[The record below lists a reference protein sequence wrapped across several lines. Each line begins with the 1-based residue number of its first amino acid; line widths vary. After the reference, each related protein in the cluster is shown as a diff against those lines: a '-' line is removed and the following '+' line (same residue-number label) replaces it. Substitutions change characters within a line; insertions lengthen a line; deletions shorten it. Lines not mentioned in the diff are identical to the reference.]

1 MGVRFRSTVA
11 AVLVVAVGLVAGAVA
26 LVALLRAE
34 LTHDVRQA
42 SRARAVQVAEVIESG
57 RGVPS
62 LAVAEQDEQFI
73 QVLDEAGAVVAGS
86 TNVEEL
92 PALARPQPGGEATVH
107 TPLDEDEFLV
117 VAVAADAP
125 DGRKTVLVGRALIAV
140 AEASDIV
147 TRLLAVGLPLLL
159 LLAGGATWMAVGR
172 ALAPVAAVRTEVE
185 AISSAELH
193 RRVPLPRGRDE
204 IARLAATMNRM
215 LERLERSQDAQRRFV
230 SDASHEL
237 RSPVASIRQHA
248 EVALAHPERTTPAE
262 LAETVLAEDLRIQRL
277 VDDLLLLAR
286 ADEDAL
292 RPQLRPVDVDDLVLA
307 EARRLR
313 ARARRDGAVPDA
325 GPGDRGDGSTPGPR
339 LQVDATRVSAARM
352 DADTQWLCRVL
363 RNLGDNAARHARS
376 RVAFDVVQ
384 DDHGRIVLGVEDDGS
399 GVPPAERDRV
409 FERFVRLDDA
419 RTRVSGGGSGLGL
432 AIVAELVAAHGG
444 SVTVTEGALGGARF
458 EIVFPATSGAESGS

>member
-1 MGVRFRSTVA
+1 MRFRSTVA

-34 LTHDVRQA
+34 LTDDVRQVA
-42 SRARAVQVAEVIESG
+42 GARAERVASVIEAG

-62 LAVAEQDEQFI
+62 LTVADRDEQFI
-73 QVLDEAGAVVAGS
+73 QVLDAEGRVVAAS
-86 TNVEEL
+86 ANVEDL
-92 PALARPQPGGEATVH
+92 PALAAPDGDSESRIT

-117 VAVAADAP
+117 VAVTADGP
-125 DGRKTVLVGRALIAV
+125 DGPESGKTVLVGRALIAV
-140 AEASDIV
+140 AESTQIV
-147 TRLLAVGLPLLL
+147 TRLLLVGLPLLL
-159 LLAGGATWMAVGR
+159 VLAAGATWMAVGR
-172 ALAPVAAVRTEVE
+172 VLAPVTAIRTEVE

-193 RRVPLPRGRDE
+193 RRVPLPSGRDE

-215 LERLERSQDAQRRFV
+215 LDRLERSQSAQRRFI

-248 EVALAHPERTTPAE
+248 EVALAHPGSTTQER
-262 LAETVLAEDLRIQRL
+262 LAGTVLAEDVRIQHL

-292 RPQLRPVDVDDLVLA
+292 RPQLHQVDLDDLVLD

-313 ARARRDGAVPDA
+313 SAGA
-325 GPGDRGDGSTPGPR
+325 GLRIGTTG
-339 LQVDATRVSAARM
+339 VSAARL
-352 DADTQWLCRVL
+352 DADAQGLRRVL

-376 RVAFDVVQ
+376 QVAFNLAQEED
-384 DDHGRIVLGVEDDGS
+384 GRIVLGVEDDGT
-399 GVPPAERDRV
+399 GVPPADRERV

-419 RTRVSGGGSGLGL
+419 RARAGEGAAGSGLGL
-432 AIVAELVAAHGG
+432 AIVKELVAAHGG
-444 SVTVTEGALGGARF
+444 TTTVSESSLGGARF
-458 EIVFPATSGAESGS
+458 EVSFPRP

>member
-1 MGVRFRSTVA
+1 MGVRFRSTLA

-26 LVALLRAE
+26 LIALLRAE
-34 LTHDVRQA
+34 LTDDVRQA
-42 SRARAVQVAEVIESG
+42 SRTRAEQVAEVIESG

-62 LAVAEQDEQFI
+62 LAVAENDEQFI
-73 QVLDEAGAVVAGS
+73 QVLDETGAVVAGS
-86 TNVEEL
+86 ANVEEL
-92 PALARPQPGGEATVH
+92 PALARPEPGGEATVG
-107 TPLDEDEFLV
+107 TPLDEDSFLV

-140 AEASDIV
+140 AEATDIV
-147 TRLLAVGLPLLL
+147 TRLLVVGLPLLL

-172 ALAPVAAVRTEVE
+172 ALAPVTAVRAEVE

-204 IARLAATMNRM
+204 IARLAATMNHM

-248 EVALAHPERTTPAE
+248 EVALAHPDRTTPEE

-313 ARARRDGAVPDA
+313 TE
-325 GPGDRGDGSTPGPR
+325 GPHR
-339 LQVDATRVSAARM
+339 LHVHTTGVSAARM
-352 DADTQWLCRVL
+352 DADAQTLRRVL
-363 RNLGDNAARHARS
+363 RNLGDNAARHACS
-376 RVAFDVVQ
+376 RVAFDLVQ
-384 DDHGRIVLGVEDDGS
+384 DDDGRIVLGVDDDGP
-399 GVPPAERDRV
+399 GVPSAERDRV

-419 RTRVSGGGSGLGL
+419 RTRAAGGGGSGLGL

-444 SVTVTEGALGGARF
+444 SVTASEGTLGGARF
-458 EIVFPATSGAESGS
+458 EIVFPATPPGDSVPPTSRDPLDRPSPPVS